1 MHGYKIESLRCM
13 EENIHTQQQPYT
25 AYSIVEF
32 IINFYFYYTQT
43 HTHNWLKC
51 CIQKKYSMCAAKIYI
66 HSKSAHDNI

>member
-32 IINFYFYYTQT
+32 IINFYFYYT
-43 HTHNWLKC
+43 
-51 CIQKKYSMCAAKIYI
+51 
-66 HSKSAHDNI
+66 HSQLAEVLYTKEI